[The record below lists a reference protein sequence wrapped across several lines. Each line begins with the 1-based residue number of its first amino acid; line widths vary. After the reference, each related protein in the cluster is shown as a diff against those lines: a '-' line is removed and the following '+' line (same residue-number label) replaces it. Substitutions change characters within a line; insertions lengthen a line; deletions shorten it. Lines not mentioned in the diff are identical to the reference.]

1 MTVWECLR
9 VTESDGVVEIT
20 LDRPAERNAIDARMV
35 AELHAVCEELERH
48 PRPAIITGGADGV
61 FAGGAD
67 IAELR
72 ERGRDDA
79 LAGINLRLFDRL
91 RGLPMPTIAAVD
103 GYALGGGAE
112 LAYACDLR
120 IGTPRTAFGQ
130 PEPRLGII
138 AGAGATYRLVRLVG
152 ESVAKQVL
160 LAGVQIS
167 SQRALELGLVL
178 FGRRTGPAARRRPST
193 RCSDA
198 EELRHRPAN
207 DQAGGRRRT
216 RSAPPDRSGDS
227 GHVVRRR
234 RKVPPHEPIPHAS
247 PPRGRQPD
255 DRYPAQL
262 HLWALARPG
271 GRREGPPRRGDRR
284 ADRADIQASRSTTR
298 RSWTTPEP
306 SAGRRCAT

>member
-1 MTVWECLR
+1 MTTPECLR

-20 LDRPAERNAIDARMV
+20 LDRPTERNAIDARMV

-48 PRPAIITGGADGV
+48 PRPTIITGGADGV

-67 IAELR
+67 IAQLR

-91 RGLPMPTIAAVD
+91 RGLPMPTIAAID

-120 IGTPRTAFGQ
+120 IATPRTVFGQ

-138 AGAGATYRLVRLVG
+138 AGAGATHRLVRLVG

-167 SQRALELGLVL
+167 SQRALELGLVCSVVESSQL
-178 FGRRTGPAARRRPST
+178 LEAARQLAAQMLRSSGIALRMTKLAVDAAPEAHPQIDLAIQAMLFEDDEKYRRMS
-193 RCSDA
+193 
-198 EELRHRPAN
+198 EFLN
-207 DQAGGRRRT
+207 
-216 RSAPPDRSGDS
+216 
-227 GHVVRRR
+227 R
-234 RKVPPHEPIPHAS
+234 RKLTERTS
-247 PPRGRQPD
+247 PR
-255 DRYPAQL
+255 
-262 HLWALARPG
+262 
-271 GRREGPPRRGDRR
+271 
-284 ADRADIQASRSTTR
+284 
-298 RSWTTPEP
+298 
-306 SAGRRCAT
+306 